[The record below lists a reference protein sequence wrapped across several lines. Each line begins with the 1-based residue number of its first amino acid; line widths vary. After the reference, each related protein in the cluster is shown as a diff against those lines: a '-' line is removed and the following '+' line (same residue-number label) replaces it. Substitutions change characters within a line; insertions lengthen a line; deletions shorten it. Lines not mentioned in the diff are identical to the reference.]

1 MIVQWTQS
9 LIIGSVKSQVVE
21 KEALALKKEFGTP
34 RRTLVE
40 QDRDGEINDI
50 DVIANDETI
59 VVSKHPYLSMDPHP
73 WVHSQF
79 ELIITQSQNDQWRHC
94 METICSL
101 GRHWARRGT

>member
-1 MIVQWTQS
+1 
-9 LIIGSVKSQVVE
+9 
-21 KEALALKKEFGTP
+21 
-34 RRTLVE
+34 
-40 QDRDGEINDI
+40 
-50 DVIANDETI
+50 
-59 VVSKHPYLSMDPHP
+59 MDPHP